1 MSHCIWC
8 KNKVVDFTTEH
19 IIPEALGCPSG
30 FVLSNG
36 AVCRSCNNDLAHL
49 DRAVI
54 DDFDIL
60 AFMATVPRKR
70 GKSPII
76 SSRGNMVGIC
86 NEAGNYIAIN
96 MESSPVR
103 DVNGRILGGFGKSR
117 RNIRAKF
124 NRFGSVGRISFDT
137 TLGDSP
143 KFVRGIVKIAFSSL
157 AYFLGSELALRRS
170 FDPVRSFVMEGIG
183 RRRVLLMQT
192 RDVNYRNQ
200 VWPPYKNEKEEYSVV
215 FRLASIEFFVDLSP
229 SMSLFPVMKQ
239 KAKEIYGESGWT
251 FLPV

>member
-1 MSHCIWC
+1 
-8 KNKVVDFTTEH
+8 
-19 IIPEALGCPSG
+19 
-30 FVLSNG
+30 
-36 AVCRSCNNDLAHL
+36 
-49 DRAVI
+49 
-54 DDFDIL
+54 
-60 AFMATVPRKR
+60 
-70 GKSPII
+70 
-76 SSRGNMVGIC
+76 
-86 NEAGNYIAIN
+86 
-96 MESSPVR
+96 MESVPVR
-103 DVNGRILGGFGKSR
+103 DVDGRILGGFGKSR

-157 AYFLGSELALRRS
+157 AYFLGSELALHRS
-170 FDPVRSFVMEGIG
+170 FDPIRSFVMEGIG
-183 RRRVLLMQT
+183 ERRVLLMQT
-192 RDVNYRNQ
+192 SDVNYRNQ

-229 SMSLFPVMKQ
+229 SMSLFPAMKQ